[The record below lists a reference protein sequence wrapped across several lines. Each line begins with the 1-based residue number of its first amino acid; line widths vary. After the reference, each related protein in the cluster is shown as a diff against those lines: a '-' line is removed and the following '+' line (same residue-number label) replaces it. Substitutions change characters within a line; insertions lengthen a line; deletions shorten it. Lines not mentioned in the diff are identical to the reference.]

1 MTETLEILK
10 FASLGGF
17 LGLTAGISPG
27 PLLTL
32 VISETLKHGRKEGF
46 KVAIS
51 PLFTDVLIVGTSVF
65 IFKSLSQFHLMLG
78 FISLLGGLFIAYL
91 GWETISTKA
100 LVSDQS
106 VSANSLRKGIL
117 ANLLNPHPY
126 IFWITVGAPLAIK
139 AYQTSIFATIGYFLA
154 FYICLTGS
162 KILIVHLVGKS
173 KAFISNSAYIWIMRF
188 LGVCLFVFSGFF
200 ILEGAKIL
208 IK

>member
-17 LGLTAGISPG
+17 LGLTVGISPG

-32 VISETLKHGRKEGF
+32 VVSETLKHGRKEGF

-51 PLFTDVLIVGTSVF
+51 PLFTDVLIVLASVF
-65 IFKSLSQFHLMLG
+65 IFKSLSQSHSMLG

-91 GWETISTKA
+91 GWETMSTKE
-100 LVSDQS
+100 LGTGQS

-139 AYQTSIFATIGYFLA
+139 AYQTSIFAITCYFIA
-154 FYICLTGS
+154 FYFCLTGS
-162 KILIVHLVGKS
+162 KILIAHLVSKS
-173 KAFISNSAYIWIMRF
+173 KTFISNSIYIWIMRF

-200 ILEGAKIL
+200 ISEA
-208 IK
+208 IKYLK